1 MSGQETGTRAFVGL
15 VLSPRDTVA
24 TLLEP
29 VRIGQTVALSDGRAV
44 EALADA
50 DIYFK
55 LAVEAVRQGDPIR
68 KYGQAIGRATADI
81 AVGEVVH
88 VHNLTSDRART
99 VA

>member
-1 MSGQETGTRAFVGL
+1 MSGRETGTRAFVGL

-29 VRIGQTVALSDGRAV
+29 VRKGQSVTLSDGRAV
-44 EALADA
+44 EARADA

-55 LAVEAVRQGDPIR
+55 LAVEAVRRGDPVR

-81 AVGEVVH
+81 AAGEVVH
-88 VHNLTSDRART
+88 LHNLVSDRARRPG
-99 VA
+99 